1 MLRMFRLCSL
11 HGCSNASI
19 LHANDKVTAIRS
31 FFTDLVDARENRIL
45 ENQNFVRYQNVIVMR
60 HGDRIDNLDHS
71 WASTA
76 SRPWDPP
83 LAQAGRVRA
92 YQTGLRIRQSIG
104 FPIHRVFV
112 SPFLRCVQTASE
124 VVAALSTIDHSKALL
139 GYSTSPAAPAE
150 TPATP
155 FPPPAD
161 TPPSTTPPS
170 ASPPPRSTDTP
181 PAPPSKT
188 TPRHHATIA
197 SIKHNLSSH
206 SIREE
211 REKGEEREKEE
222 EKVTVAIAATATTI
236 ATVNNRSSIDFKCRC
251 NHPEHQTQPLSSLRS
266 ERRREERRRPS
277 SPSLQ
282 PPLPPS
288 PPPSSP
294 STTDPASPN
303 ADATT
308 ASIELNP
315 RAAFDQREK
324 EREKGGEDHRRHRY
338 NRHYHRHRH
347 HRQQHIQHRA
357 DVNIATNL
365 MDLMVVLKPT
375 DVGGDGSDVSVE
387 YGLCEMMNK
396 KAIRLDVAPKDGNW
410 GLGISESEAMLPA
423 EAVDTNVER
432 MYKELPKWEEP
443 FLQARARYQ
452 QIFKD
457 LANKYIAENLLLVT
471 HGEGVDVALS
481 SLKKEATVYEV
492 QYCAYVELR
501 RPVFEKDETFTTGEF
516 DVFSNSGETGISYRG
531 GS

>member
-1 MLRMFRLCSL
+1 MGNTLVSIGLAALEWVHTSIGLSGLKKGTKRLCWDTPRLQQHQRKHRRL
-11 HGCSNASI
+11 HFHHRQI
-19 LHANDKVTAIRS
+19 PLHQPHRRQ
-31 FFTDLVDARENRIL
+31 L
-45 ENQNFVRYQNVIVMR
+45 
-60 HGDRIDNLDHS
+60 HHH
-71 WASTA
+71 
-76 SRPWDPP
+76 PDPP
-83 LAQAGRVRA
+83 TLLQRHR
-92 YQTGLRIRQSIG
+92 LR
-104 FPIHRVFV
+104 PH
-112 SPFLRCVQTASE
+112 
-124 VVAALSTIDHSKALL
+124 
-139 GYSTSPAAPAE
+139 
-150 TPATP
+150 PATIHIRLQLASS
-155 FPPPAD
+155 AD
-161 TPPSTTPPS
+161 
-170 ASPPPRSTDTP
+170 
-181 PAPPSKT
+181 
-188 TPRHHATIA
+188 ATIA

-251 NHPEHQTQPLSSLRS
+251 NHPEHRTQPLSSLRS

-315 RAAFDQREK
+315 KAAFDQREK

-375 DVGGDGSDVSVE
+375 DVGGDGSDVDSKDGGDNPDDDDGLTLPSFFPTFFFLVSVE

-396 KAIRLDVAPKDGNW
+396 KAICLDVAPKDGNW